1 MEGIDKDCTALG
13 GLFQTIVN
21 DMRGSAFI
29 WEDFTSKAAKLHS
42 SLKATLG
49 AIGAFLDAFQKVADM
64 ATGSRGATKDIGSA
78 LTRLCM
84 RHRTIE
90 TKLKSLTMSIIDN
103 LVNPLQ
109 EKGEDWKKSVAQ
121 LDKEHAK
128 EYKRARQEIKK
139 AASDTMR
146 LQKKV
151 KKTTGKSDMQIK
163 LDSAMQDVN
172 DKYLLLEETEKNA
185 VRTALIEERGRFCL
199 FISCLRPF
207 VEHEIGLLTEITHL
221 QEIMDSLCYGAS
233 EPDKL
238 PTASEQCIIDVKGQD
253 SSTWNFQQQS
263 PPSSPSSLGSRKSSM
278 CSINSI
284 NSSSSGSFKS
294 HSPSHLTRNRNSVQ
308 QHPQV
313 GGVVRLTSVSS
324 QDSGFTSQDTLFL
337 RPTTPNSLSI
347 RHKDVDSR
355 SMGAETPE
363 DSTPSDNTPSASS
376 TWTTWPNP
384 PNPEAKSEAQRPHT
398 ISSAYEK
405 SQKRPALSTKLFEPL
420 LQEGEDQTTEAP
432 VIRNERSN
440 STSNSVN
447 PYSRPQSATI
457 NKLQPML
464 PPLAP
469 KPKSRAVAPP
479 KVPVAGESQALY
491 VNLTDLANIAAEQ
504 QKDQGT
510 DNDMTPTE
518 RSPPA
523 TMHQQSLFR
532 LNLEEA
538 IRDLDSCTAALH
550 TDYNPNSPA
559 SQNTEQQQIKQNS
572 LELAEAI
579 KELEASTAALQSSY
593 DTSSTTSQNSLQCSS
608 GYGTMN
614 STPSGSKD
622 TIASGELD
630 YVPEIEKYYTIPRN
644 SEMGN
649 VYRQLQATRPAS
661 LAGIPVSSSQVAR
674 RASMNTSKPP
684 PPVRRSS
691 SISTA
696 AAPPVV
702 QRMRKTPP
710 RDMTN
715 KVAQP
720 VAAGHRRSSSS
731 GGLSEPAYAELQTI
745 QQSIQLRHQQQ
756 EQQGHLLQANP
767 YATTGTQ
774 HIIMSAP
781 PTPSQH
787 MPQPLPPGSINNQ
800 RGHNPLPRQSA
811 TPHNKKVSG
820 TEAPTIPPPG
830 IPGPGRKKPESAP
843 LLEPPDMDIDLPPP
857 PTDWELEEIEK
868 VYSCPPPVKPKPPP
882 QGSNPE
888 NVRASLLSELKL
900 GPKLRRV
907 TSEDGSEC

>member
-1 MEGIDKDCTALG
+1 MECIDKDCTALG

-21 DMRGSAFI
+21 DMRGSTFI

-78 LTRLCM
+78 LTRLCI

-90 TKLKSLTMSIIDN
+90 SKLKGLTTSIIDN

-109 EKGEDWKKSVAQ
+109 EKGEDWKKTVSQ

-146 LQKKV
+146 LQKKA
-151 KKTTGKSDMQIK
+151 KKTTGKSDMQMK

-238 PTASEQCIIDVKGQD
+238 PTASEQCINDIKGQD

-284 NSSSSGSFKS
+284 NSSSSGSLKS
-294 HSPSHLTRNRNSVQ
+294 HSPSHLTRNRNSV

-347 RHKDVDSR
+347 RQKDVDSR
-355 SMGAETPE
+355 SVGAETPE
-363 DSTPSDNTPSASS
+363 ASTPSDNTPSASS

-384 PNPEAKSEAQRPHT
+384 PNPEGKSEAQRPHT

-405 SQKRPALSTKLFEPL
+405 SQKRPALSSKLFEPML
-420 LQEGEDQTTEAP
+420 PEGEDQPSEPP
-432 VIRNERSN
+432 VIRHERSN
-440 STSNSVN
+440 STSSNSSN
-447 PYSRPQSATI
+447 PYARPQSATI

-479 KVPVAGESQALY
+479 KVPVAGEPQALY
-491 VNLTDLANIAAEQ
+491 VNLTDLASDAEQ

-510 DNDMTPTE
+510 DSDMTPTE
-518 RSPPA
+518 RSPPS

-622 TIASGELD
+622 TIASGDYDLSTEQD

-649 VYRQLQATRPAS
+649 VYRQLQASRPAS
-661 LAGIPVSSSQVAR
+661 LAGIPVSQVAR
-674 RASMNTSKPP
+674 RASMNTPKPP

-702 QRMRKTPP
+702 QRLRKTPP
-710 RDMTN
+710 RDMAD
-715 KVAQP
+715 KSGQP
-720 VAAGHRRSSSS
+720 VSAGHRRSSSS
-731 GGLSEPAYAELQTI
+731 GGLAEPAYAELQTI
-745 QQSIQLRHQQQ
+745 QQSIQLRHQQ
-756 EQQGHLLQANP
+756 EQQHHLQANP
-767 YATTGTQ
+767 YATPGNQ
-774 HIIMSAP
+774 HITMSAP

-787 MPQPLPPGSINNQ
+787 MPQPLPPGSVNNQ
-800 RGHNPLPRQSA
+800 RGHHPPPTGA
-811 TPHNKKVSG
+811 PHSKKVGG
-820 TEAPTIPPPG
+820 TEAPTNPPPG
-830 IPGPGRKKPESAP
+830 IPGAGRRRQESTPPQYA
-843 LLEPPDMDIDLPPP
+843 PPDTDLDLPPP
-857 PTDWELEEIEK
+857 PTEWELEEIEK
-868 VYSCPPPVKPKPPP
+868 VYSAPPPVRPKPPP

>member
-1 MEGIDKDCTALG
+1 MDGIDKDCTALG

-21 DMRGSAFI
+21 DMRGSSFI

-90 TKLKSLTMSIIDN
+90 TKLRSLTMSIIDN

-109 EKGEDWKKSVAQ
+109 EKGEDWKKTVAQ

-151 KKTTGKSDMQIK
+151 KKSTVKNEMQLK

-221 QEIMDSLCYGAS
+221 QEIMDSLCLGAS
-233 EPDKL
+233 EPEKL
-238 PTASEQCIIDVKGQD
+238 PTSSEQCIIDIKGQD
-253 SSTWNFQQQS
+253 SSSWNFQQQS

-284 NSSSSGSFKS
+284 NSSSSGSLKS
-294 HSPSHLTRNRNSVQ
+294 HSPSHLTKNRAH
-308 QHPQV
+308 HPEV
-313 GGVVRLTSVSS
+313 SGIVRLTSVSS

-347 RHKDVDSR
+347 RQKDVDSR
-355 SMGAETPE
+355 SIGAETPE
-363 DSTPSDNTPSASS
+363 DATPSDNTPSACS

-384 PNPEAKSEAQRPHT
+384 PNQEGKSEAQRPHT

-405 SQKRPALSTKLFEPL
+405 SQKRPALSSKLFEPL
-420 LQEGEDQTTEAP
+420 LQEGEDQLKEQP

-440 STSNSVN
+440 STSSSAN
-447 PYSRPQSATI
+447 SRPQSATI

-479 KVPVAGESQALY
+479 KVPSAGDTQALY
-491 VNLTDLANIAAEQ
+491 VNLTDLANMAVEQ
-504 QKDQGT
+504 QKEAVT
-510 DNDMTPTE
+510 DSDTTPTE
-518 RSPPA
+518 RSPPT
-523 TMHQQSLFR
+523 TMFH
-532 LNLEEA
+532 
-538 IRDLDSCTAALH
+538 
-550 TDYNPNSPA
+550 
-559 SQNTEQQQIKQNS
+559 QQIKQNS

-593 DTSSTTSQNSLQCSS
+593 DSSSTTSQNSLQCSS
-608 GYGTMN
+608 GYGTLN

-622 TIASGELD
+622 TISSG
-630 YVPEIEKYYTIPRN
+630 
-644 SEMGN
+644 
-649 VYRQLQATRPAS
+649 
-661 LAGIPVSSSQVAR
+661 GIPVSSSQIAR
-674 RASMNTSKPP
+674 RASMNTPKPP

-696 AAPPVV
+696 AAPAVV

-710 RDMTN
+710 RD
-715 KVAQP
+715 KVVQP
-720 VAAGHRRSSSS
+720 VSTGHRRSSSS

-745 QQSIQLRHQQQ
+745 QQSIQQRHQQQ
-756 EQQGHLLQANP
+756 EQQNKLLQANP

-774 HIIMSAP
+774 HITLSAP

-787 MPQPLPPGSINNQ
+787 MPLPPGSINNQ
-800 RGHNPLPRQSA
+800 RGHHPPPPRQTSSQ
-811 TPHNKKVSG
+811 HNKKVGG
-820 TEAPTIPPPG
+820 TEAPTNPPPD
-830 IPGPGRKKPESAP
+830 IPGAGWKKQESSP
-843 LLEPPDMDIDLPPP
+843 PVSQPDMDFDLPPP

-868 VYSCPPPVKPKPPP
+868 VYSCPPPIIQKPPP
-882 QGSNPE
+882 PGSNPE

-900 GPKLRRV
+900 GPKLKRV
-907 TSEDGSEC
+907 TSTDEGAEC

>member
-1 MEGIDKDCTALG
+1 MESIDKDCTVLG
-13 GLFQTIVN
+13 GLFQIIVN
-21 DMRGSAFI
+21 DMRGSSFI
-29 WEDFTSKAAKLHS
+29 WEDFTCKAAKLHS

-90 TKLKSLTMSIIDN
+90 AKLKSLTLSIVDN

-109 EKGEDWKKSVAQ
+109 EKGEDWKKTVAQ

-151 KKTTGKSDMQIK
+151 KKSTGKNDMQIK

-172 DKYLLLEETEKNA
+172 DKYLLLEETEKTA
-185 VRTALIEERGRFCL
+185 VRNALIEERGRFCI
-199 FISCLRPF
+199 FIGCLRPF

-221 QEIMDSLCYGAS
+221 QEIMDGLCYGAS

-238 PTASEQCIIDVKGQD
+238 PTASEQCIIDMKGQD
-253 SSTWNFQQQS
+253 TTTWNFQQQS

-284 NSSSSGSFKS
+284 NSSSSGSLKS

-308 QHPQV
+308 HPKV
-313 GGVVRLTSVSS
+313 GDVVRLTSVSS

-337 RPTTPNSLSI
+337 RPATPNSLSI
-347 RHKDVDSR
+347 RQKVADSR
-355 SMGAETPE
+355 SAGSDTPE
-363 DSTPSDNTPSASS
+363 DTTPSDNTPSASS

-384 PNPEAKSEAQRPHT
+384 PNPGAKPEAQRPHT

-405 SQKRPALSTKLFEPL
+405 SQKRPALSSKLFEPL
-420 LQEGEDQTTEAP
+420 LQEGDDQPLEQP
-432 VIRNERSN
+432 VLRHERSN
-440 STSNSVN
+440 STSDSVN
-447 PYSRPQSATI
+447 PYLRPQSATI

-479 KVPVAGESQALY
+479 KLPIAGDSQALY
-491 VNLTDLANIAAEQ
+491 VNLTDLANMAVEQ

-510 DNDMTPTE
+510 DSDITPTE

-523 TMHQQSLFR
+523 TMS
-532 LNLEEA
+532 E
-538 IRDLDSCTAALH
+538 
-550 TDYNPNSPA
+550 
-559 SQNTEQQQIKQNS
+559 QIKQNS

-579 KELEASTAALQSSY
+579 KELEASTAALQSTY
-593 DTSSTTSQNSLQCSS
+593 DMPSMASQNSLQCSS
-608 GYGTMN
+608 GYSTMD
-614 STPSGSKD
+614 STPAGSKD
-622 TIASGELD
+622 TIASGDYDLTTELD

-644 SEMGN
+644 SEIGN
-649 VYRQLQATRPAS
+649 VYRQLQAMRPAS
-661 LAGIPVSSSQVAR
+661 LAGIPVSGSQVAR
-674 RASMNTSKPP
+674 RPSMNPPKPP

-696 AAPPVV
+696 AAPPIV
-702 QRMRKTPP
+702 QRLRKTPP
-710 RDMTN
+710 RDMAH
-715 KVAQP
+715 KVHPPASS
-720 VAAGHRRSSSS
+720 GHRRSSSS
-731 GGLSEPAYAELQTI
+731 GGLSEPAYADLQTI
-745 QQSIQLRHQQQ
+745 QQSIQSRHQQQ
-756 EQQGHLLQANP
+756 NQLLQANP

-774 HIIMSAP
+774 HITLSAP

-787 MPQPLPPGSINNQ
+787 MPQPLPHGGINNQ
-800 RGHNPLPRQSA
+800 RGQHPLSRQIVNPHCKR
-811 TPHNKKVSG
+811 VGG
-820 TEAPTIPPPG
+820 TDAPTDPPPG
-830 IPGPGRKKPESAP
+830 IPGIGLKKQGNAP
-843 LLEPPDMDIDLPPP
+843 SSPPPNMDVDLPPP
-857 PTDWELEEIEK
+857 PTEWELEEIEK
-868 VYSCPPPVKPKPPP
+868 VYSCPPPIKPKPHS
-882 QGSNPE
+882 QGENPE

-907 TSEDGSEC
+907 TSTDDGSEC